1 MAGEESNMKKT
12 MMIISFGVLVGAMIP
27 GCALHTRSAVVEV
40 GDKAPDF
47 DLSDAEGTHWRLADM
62 VSDGPAVVM
71 FYRGYW

>member
-1 MAGEESNMKKT
+1 M
-12 MMIISFGVLVGAMIP
+12 GAMIP